1 MGRPVLSMAAVY
13 EHLGAQLGDDTRAK
27 LRTMILEGKKSREIR
42 DALPEVGALLA
53 RIAVV
58 EEPR

>member
-1 MGRPVLSMAAVY
+1 MAAVY
-13 EHLGAQLGDDTRAK
+13 EHLGAQLGDDRRAK

-42 DALPEVGALLA
+42 DALPEVGALFA